1 MESGFGFALL
11 VPSPVLPRLE
21 ARSEISI
28 SRQINTQPIE
38 TSAHD
43 SPQRAGLFNSC
54 LGREYLTN

>member
-1 MESGFGFALL
+1 MASGFGFAL
-11 VPSPVLPRLE
+11 VAPSLVLPRLE

-28 SRQINTQPIE
+28 SRQINAQPIE

-43 SPQRAGLFNSC
+43 SPQPVGLFNSS